1 MHELSIV
8 PPEYRI
14 PYNEDSEPGDAK
26 PESPQAT
33 EGERMTTVSIEEA
46 QAKLP
51 ELIEHL
57 AAGEE
62 VVITR
67 NQQPVARLRAEEKPP
82 RKPRKAGSAKGLL
95 TILAEDDEHL
105 KDFAEYME

>member
-1 MHELSIV
+1 
-8 PPEYRI
+8 
-14 PYNEDSEPGDAK
+14 
-26 PESPQAT
+26 
-33 EGERMTTVSIEEA
+33 MTVVTLEEA

-62 VVITR
+62 LLITR
-67 NQQPVARLRAEEKPP
+67 NQQPIARLMAEEKPK
-82 RKPRKAGSAKGLL
+82 RKPRKAGSAKGIL
-95 TILAEDDEHL
+95 TILADDDEHL